1 MTTYIFK
8 IITLLGGLAL
18 FLFGMD
24 VMGKALERQAGGKLQ
39 TILAKMSSNVF
50 KGFLLGLGVT
60 AVIQSSSATT
70 VMVVGFV
77 NSGIM
82 TLKQAVGVIM
92 GSNIGTTVTA
102 WILSLSGL
110 EGDSFLIK
118 LFKPSTL
125 APLIGVIGVVM
136 YMGKNEKR
144 KGIGTICLGFMALMT
159 GMDIMGDS
167 MEFLESEP
175 WFAQLMISFSNPIIG
190 IIGIVMYMGKNE
202 KRRGI
207 GTICLGFMA
216 LMTGMDLMSSSMS
229 FLKSEAWFADLMIS
243 FTNPVL
249 GILFG
254 AVLTAVIQS
263 SSASVGILQGL
274 CVTGAVT
281 YGAAIPIILGQ
292 NIGTCITA
300 IMGAIGA
307 NRNARRTAMVHLLF
321 NVVGA
326 VMFAVVFYGL
336 GMVIEWSFLEESVQ
350 AWDISLI
357 HTAFNIVATAVLM
370 PMNGLLVK
378 LAYLIIPHEYTPQ
391 KEELLDERLLATPAV
406 AVQRAHEIAGEM
418 ASDAAKAM
426 EKAMGLTK
434 VFDAA
439 ILEEVTALEDK
450 TDRYEDAL
458 NTYLVK
464 LSAMNLSVH
473 DNRILNTLL
482 YTVSDIERMADH
494 AMAIAKAAQ
503 EMAEKKIE
511 FSSQARGE
519 LAVLEQA
526 VLDIVNRTV
535 AAYGSFDLGSAV
547 KIEPQ
552 EQVVDAL
559 VREVKSRH
567 VRRLRD
573 GKCTVEYGFVLE
585 DLLTACERTAD
596 HCSNIAVE
604 MLQVSEGKLEA
615 HEYLNALK
623 AGELHESAAFS
634 ERFARYKAQYAFPEE

>member
-1 MTTYIFK
+1 MTAYIFK
-8 IITLLGGLAL
+8 IITLLGGLSL

-24 VMGKALERQAGGKLQ
+24 VMGKSLERQAGGKLQ

-50 KGFLLGLGVT
+50 KGFLLGMGVT

-118 LFKPSTL
+118 FFKPSTL
-125 APLIGVIGVVM
+125 APLIAIV
-136 YMGKNEKR
+136 
-144 KGIGTICLGFMALMT
+144 
-159 GMDIMGDS
+159 
-167 MEFLESEP
+167 
-175 WFAQLMISFSNPIIG
+175 
-190 IIGIVMYMGKNE
+190 GIVLYMFTKSE
-202 KRRGI
+202 KKKGI

-243 FTNPVL
+243 FTNPIL

-254 AVLTAVIQS
+254 AILTAVIQS
-263 SSASVGILQGL
+263 SSASIGILQGL
-274 CVTGAVT
+274 CVTGVVT

-292 NIGTCITA
+292 NIGTCVTA

-326 VMFAVVFYGL
+326 VMFAVIFYGIHLFAPWQFL
-336 GMVIEWSFLEESVQ
+336 GESVQ
-350 AWDISLI
+350 AWDISVI
-357 HTAFNIVATAVLM
+357 HTGFNLLATAVLM

-378 LAYLIIPHEYTPQ
+378 LAYVLVPQ
-391 KEELLDERLLATPAV
+391 KNLPQKTELLDSRLLATPAV
-406 AVQRAHEIAGEM
+406 AVQRAHEVAAEM
-418 ASDAAKAM
+418 AADATHAM
-426 EKAMGLTK
+426 HLAMGLTK
-434 VFDAA
+434 KF
-439 ILEEVTALEDK
+439 EEGIMEQVVELEDK

-464 LSAMNLSVH
+464 LSALNLSVH

-494 AMAIAKAAQ
+494 AMSVAKAAQ
-503 EMAEKKIE
+503 EINEKNIE
-511 FSSQARGE
+511 FSKQAKGE

-526 VLDIVNRTV
+526 VMDIMDRTV
-535 AAYGSFDLGSAV
+535 AAYGSFDRELAV
-547 KIEPQ
+547 RIEPQ

-559 VREVKSRH
+559 VREIKSRH

-573 GKCTVEYGFVLE
+573 GLCTVEYGFVLE

-596 HCSNIAVE
+596 HCSNVAVE
-604 MLQVSEGKLEA
+604 MLQVTEGKLEA

-623 AGELHESAAFS
+623 AGELHESAAFA
-634 ERFARYKAQYAFPEE
+634 EQFAQYKAQYAFPEENEN

>member
-1 MTTYIFK
+1 MTDYIFK

-24 VMGKALERQAGGKLQ
+24 VMGKSLERQAGGKLQ

-118 LFKPSTL
+118 FFKPSTL
-125 APLIGVIGVVM
+125 APLIG
-136 YMGKNEKR
+136 
-144 KGIGTICLGFMALMT
+144 
-159 GMDIMGDS
+159 
-167 MEFLESEP
+167 
-175 WFAQLMISFSNPIIG
+175 
-190 IIGIVMYMGKNE
+190 IIGIVLYMGKSD
-202 KRRGI
+202 KKRGI
-207 GTICLGFMA
+207 GTIMLGFMA

-243 FTNPVL
+243 FTNPIL

-254 AVLTAVIQS
+254 AILTAVIQS

-326 VMFAVVFYGL
+326 VMFAVVFYGV
-336 GMVIEWSFLEESVQ
+336 GMFIEWKFLNTSVQ
-350 AWDISLI
+350 AWDISVI
-357 HTAFNIVATAVLM
+357 HTGFNLLATAVLM

-378 LAYLIIPHEYTPQ
+378 LAYMIVPHQETPQ
-391 KEELLDERLLATPAV
+391 KEELLDSRLLATPAV
-406 AVQRAHEIAGEM
+406 AVQRAHEIASEM
-418 ASDAAKAM
+418 ATDAAKAIHL
-426 EKAMGLTK
+426 AMGLTK
-434 VFDAA
+434 KFEAGIMEQVEE
-439 ILEEVTALEDK
+439 LENK

-464 LSAMNLSVH
+464 LSSMNLSAH

-494 AMAIAKAAQ
+494 AMAVAKAA
-503 EMAEKKIE
+503 EEIETKKIA
-511 FSSQARGE
+511 FSKQAKGE

-526 VLDIVNRTV
+526 VLDIVDRTI
-535 AAYGSFDLGSAV
+535 AAYGSFDRERAI

-559 VREVKSRH
+559 TREIKSRH

-573 GKCTVEYGFVLE
+573 GLCTVEYGFVLE

-596 HCSNIAVE
+596 HCSNVAVE
-604 MLQVSEGKLEA
+604 MLQVAEGKLEA

-623 AGELHESAAFS
+623 AGELHESAAFA
-634 ERFARYKAQYAFPEE
+634 EQFVQYKARYAFPDEQ

>member
-1 MTTYIFK
+1 MTAYIFK

-24 VMGKALERQAGGKLQ
+24 IMGKALERQAGGKLQ

-118 LFKPSTL
+118 FFKPSTF
-125 APLIGVIGVVM
+125 APLIAIVGIVL
-136 YMGKNEKR
+136 YMFTKSEKK
-144 KGIGTICLGFMALMT
+144 KGIGTIM
-159 GMDIMGDS
+159 
-167 MEFLESEP
+167 
-175 WFAQLMISFSNPIIG
+175 
-190 IIGIVMYMGKNE
+190 
-202 KRRGI
+202 
-207 GTICLGFMA
+207 LGFMA

-243 FTNPVL
+243 FTNPIV
-249 GILFG
+249 GIIFG
-254 AVLTAVIQS
+254 AVLTAIIQS

-300 IMGAIGA
+300 IMGSIGA

-326 VMFAVVFYGL
+326 VMFAVIFYGM
-336 GMVIEWSFLEESVQ
+336 GMFIEWKFLGDSVQ
-350 AWDISLI
+350 AWDISVI
-357 HTAFNIVATAVLM
+357 HTGFNLIATAVLM

-378 LAYLIIPHEYTPQ
+378 LAYLLVPEV
-391 KEELLDERLLATPAV
+391 KEPEKTELLDARLLATPAV

-418 ASDAAKAM
+418 AADASKAM
-426 EKAMGLTK
+426 HLAMGLTK
-434 VFDAA
+434 KFDPA
-439 ILEEVTALEDK
+439 IMEQVVELEDK

-464 LSAMNLSVH
+464 LSAMNLSVR

-494 AMAIAKAAQ
+494 AIAVAKAAL
-503 EMAEKKIE
+503 EIEEKKIE
-511 FSSQARGE
+511 FSKQAKGE

-526 VLDIVNRTV
+526 VLDIVDRTV
-535 AAYGSFDLGSAV
+535 AAYGNFDLEQAV
-547 KIEPQ
+547 RIEPQ

-573 GKCTVEYGFVLE
+573 GLCTVEYGFVLE

-596 HCSNIAVE
+596 HCSNVAVE

-623 AGELHESAAFS
+623 AGELHESAAFA
-634 ERFARYKAQYAFPEE
+634 EQFAQYKAQYAFPEEN

>member
-1 MTTYIFK
+1 MTAYIFK

-118 LFKPSTL
+118 FFKPSTL
-125 APLIGVIGVVM
+125 APLIGIIGVIL

-144 KGIGTICLGFMALMT
+144 KGIGTIMLGFMALMT

-190 IIGIVMYMGKNE
+190 I
-202 KRRGI
+202 
-207 GTICLGFMA
+207 
-216 LMTGMDLMSSSMS
+216 
-229 FLKSEAWFADLMIS
+229 
-243 FTNPVL
+243 
-249 GILFG
+249 LFG
-254 AVLTAVIQS
+254 AGLTAIIQS

-274 CVTGAVT
+274 CGTGVVT

-300 IMGAIGA
+300 MMGAIGA

-326 VMFAVVFYGL
+326 TMFALVFYGL
-336 GMVIEWSFLEESVQ
+336 GMFIEWNFLGDSVK
-350 AWDISLI
+350 AWDISVI
-357 HTAFNIVATAVLM
+357 HTGFNLIATAVLM
-370 PMNGLLVK
+370 PLNGLLVK
-378 LAYLIIPHEYTPQ
+378 LAYLIVPEVAEPQ
-391 KEELLDERLLATPAV
+391 KTELLDSRLLATPAV

-418 ASDAAKAM
+418 AEDAAKAM
-426 EKAMGLTK
+426 HLAMGLTK
-434 VFDAA
+434 KFESGVMEQV
-439 ILEEVTALEDK
+439 IELEDK
-450 TDRYEDAL
+450 TDHYEDAL

-464 LSAMNLSVH
+464 LSGMNLSVH

-494 AMAIAKAAQ
+494 AMAIAKAAL
-503 EMAEKKIE
+503 EMEEKKIA
-511 FSSQARGE
+511 FSKQAKGE

-526 VLDIVNRTV
+526 VLDIVDRTV
-535 AAYGSFDLGSAV
+535 AAYGSFDLDGAI

-573 GKCTVEYGFVLE
+573 GLCTVEYGFVLE

-596 HCSNIAVE
+596 HCSNVAVE
-604 MLQVSEGKLEA
+604 MLQVAEGKLEA

-623 AGELHESAAFS
+623 AGELHESAAFA
-634 ERFARYKAQYAFPEE
+634 EHFARYKAQYAFPEEN

>member
-1 MTTYIFK
+1 MTAYIFK
-8 IITLLGGLAL
+8 IITLLGGLSL

-82 TLKQAVGVIM
+82 TLRQAVGVIM

-118 LFKPSTL
+118 FFKPSTL
-125 APLIGVIGVVM
+125 APLIGIFGILL
-136 YMGKNEKR
+136 YMGKSEKK
-144 KGIGTICLGFMALMT
+144 KGIGTIM
-159 GMDIMGDS
+159 
-167 MEFLESEP
+167 
-175 WFAQLMISFSNPIIG
+175 
-190 IIGIVMYMGKNE
+190 
-202 KRRGI
+202 
-207 GTICLGFMA
+207 LGFMA
-216 LMTGMDLMSSSMS
+216 LMTGMDLMSSSMA
-229 FLKSEAWFADLMIS
+229 FLKTEAWFADLMIS
-243 FTNPVL
+243 FTNPVV

-274 CVTGAVT
+274 CSTGVVT
-281 YGAAIPIILGQ
+281 YGAALPIILGQ

-326 VMFAVVFYGL
+326 VMFAAVFYGV
-336 GMVIEWSFLEESVQ
+336 GMFLPWSFLGDSVQ
-350 AWDISLI
+350 AWDISVI
-357 HTAFNIVATAVLM
+357 HTGFNLIATAVLM
-370 PMNGLLVK
+370 PLNGLLVK
-378 LAYLIIPHEYTPQ
+378 LAYLLVPEV
-391 KEELLDERLLATPAV
+391 KEPEKTELLDSRLLATPAV
-406 AVQRAHEIAGEM
+406 AVQRAHEIASEM
-418 ASDAAKAM
+418 AADAAKAM
-426 EKAMGLTK
+426 HLAMGLTK
-434 VFDAA
+434 KFESGVMEQV
-439 ILEEVTALEDK
+439 IELEDK

-464 LSAMNLSVH
+464 LSGMNLSVH

-482 YTVSDIERMADH
+482 YSISDIERMADH
-494 AMAIAKAAQ
+494 AMAVAKAAL
-503 EMAEKKIE
+503 EMEEKKIE
-511 FSSQARGE
+511 FSNQAKGE
-519 LAVLEQA
+519 LVVLEQA
-526 VLDIVNRTV
+526 VLDIVDRTV
-535 AAYGSFDLGSAV
+535 AAYGSFDREQAAR
-547 KIEPQ
+547 IEPQ

-573 GKCTVEYGFVLE
+573 GLCTVEYGFVLE

-596 HCSNIAVE
+596 HCSNVAVE
-604 MLQVSEGKLEA
+604 MLQVAEGKLEA

-623 AGELHESAAFS
+623 AGELHESAAFA
-634 ERFARYKAQYAFPEE
+634 EQFAQYKARYAFPEEN

>member
-1 MTTYIFK
+1 MTAYIFK

-24 VMGKALERQAGGKLQ
+24 IMGKALERQAGGKLQ

-110 EGDSFLIK
+110 EGDSFLISI
-118 LFKPSTL
+118 FKPSTL
-125 APLIGVIGVVM
+125 APLIGVIGIILFM
-136 YMGKNEKR
+136 FTKSEKK
-144 KGIGTICLGFMALMT
+144 KGVGTIMLGFLALMT

-167 MEFLESEP
+167 MAFLEHEP
-175 WFAQLMISFSNPIIG
+175 WFAKLMISFSNP
-190 IIGIVMYMGKNE
+190 V
-202 KRRGI
+202 
-207 GTICLGFMA
+207 
-216 LMTGMDLMSSSMS
+216 
-229 FLKSEAWFADLMIS
+229 
-243 FTNPVL
+243 V

-254 AVLTAVIQS
+254 AVLTAIIQS

-274 CVTGAVT
+274 CSTGVVTFGS
-281 YGAAIPIILGQ
+281 AIPIILGQ

-321 NVVGA
+321 NVVG
-326 VMFAVVFYGL
+326 VTIFVVVFYGL
-336 GMVIEWSFLEESVQ
+336 GLFIDWRFLSDTAA
-350 AWDISLI
+350 AWNIAVI
-357 HTAFNIVATAVLM
+357 HTCFNVAATIVLM

-378 LAYLIIPHEYTPQ
+378 LACLLVPDV
-391 KEELLDERLLATPAV
+391 KEPEKTELLDSRLLATPAV
-406 AVQRAHEIAGEM
+406 AVQRAQTIAGQM
-418 ASDAAKAM
+418 ASDAAEAM
-426 EKAMGLTK
+426 RLAIGLTK
-434 VFDAA
+434 NYDASA
-439 ILEEVTALEDK
+439 MKQVVGLEDR

-458 NTYLVK
+458 GTYLVK
-464 LSAMNLSVH
+464 LSGMNLSVH

-482 YTVSDIERMADH
+482 HSISDIERMADH
-494 AMAIAKAAQ
+494 AMAVAKAA
-503 EMAEKKIE
+503 EEIDAKKIT
-511 FSSQARGE
+511 FSKQARGE

-526 VLDIVNRTV
+526 VLDIVDRTV
-535 AAYGSFDLGSAV
+535 AAYKSFDLEQAI

-573 GKCTVEYGFVLE
+573 GLCTVEYGFVLE
-585 DLLTACERTAD
+585 DLLTAFGRTAD
-596 HCSNIAVE
+596 HCSNVAVE
-604 MLQVSEGKLEA
+604 MLQVNEGKLEA

-623 AGELHESAAFS
+623 AGELQESAAFT
-634 ERFARYKAQYAFPEE
+634 ERFARYKAQYTFPEEQ

>member
-1 MTTYIFK
+1 MTAYIFK
-8 IITLLGGLAL
+8 IITLLGGLSL

-118 LFKPSTL
+118 FFKPSTL
-125 APLIGVIGVVM
+125 APLIGMIGIVL
-136 YMGKNEKR
+136 YMGKAEKR
-144 KGIGTICLGFMALMT
+144 KGIGTIM
-159 GMDIMGDS
+159 
-167 MEFLESEP
+167 
-175 WFAQLMISFSNPIIG
+175 
-190 IIGIVMYMGKNE
+190 
-202 KRRGI
+202 
-207 GTICLGFMA
+207 LGFMA

-243 FTNPVL
+243 FTNPII

-263 SSASVGILQGL
+263 SSASIGILQGL
-274 CVTGAVT
+274 CSTGVVT

-326 VMFAVVFYGL
+326 VMFAVIFYGVGMFIQWNFL
-336 GMVIEWSFLEESVQ
+336 GDSVQ
-350 AWDISLI
+350 AWDISVI
-357 HTAFNIVATAVLM
+357 HTGFNLIATAVLM

-378 LAYLIIPHEYTPQ
+378 LAYLLVPEV
-391 KEELLDERLLATPAV
+391 KEPEKTELLDSRLLATPAV
-406 AVQRAHEIAGEM
+406 AVQRAHEIASQM

-426 EKAMGLTK
+426 HLAMGLTK
-434 VFDAA
+434 KFDEG
-439 ILEEVTALEDK
+439 IMEQVVELEDK

-482 YTVSDIERMADH
+482 YSISDIERMADH
-494 AMAIAKAAQ
+494 AMAVAKAAL
-503 EMAEKKIE
+503 EMEEKKIA
-511 FSSQARGE
+511 FSNQAKGE

-526 VLDIVNRTV
+526 VLDIVDRTV
-535 AAYGSFDLGSAV
+535 AAYGSFDREQAV
-547 KIEPQ
+547 RIEPQ

-573 GKCTVEYGFVLE
+573 GLCTVEYGFVLE

-596 HCSNIAVE
+596 HCSNVAVE
-604 MLQVSEGKLEA
+604 MLQVAEGKLEA

-623 AGELHESAAFS
+623 AGELHESAAFA
-634 ERFARYKAQYAFPEE
+634 EQFAQYKARYAFPEEN

>member
-1 MTTYIFK
+1 MTAYIFK
-8 IITLLGGLAL
+8 IITLLGGLSL

-39 TILAKMSSNVF
+39 TVLAKMSSNVF
-50 KGFLLGLGVT
+50 KGFLLGMGVT

-70 VMVVGFV
+70 VRVVGFV

-82 TLKQAVGVIM
+82 TLNQAVGVIM

-125 APLIGVIGVVM
+125 APLIGIFGIIL
-136 YMGKNEKR
+136 YMGKSEKK
-144 KGIGTICLGFMALMT
+144 KGIGTIM
-159 GMDIMGDS
+159 
-167 MEFLESEP
+167 
-175 WFAQLMISFSNPIIG
+175 
-190 IIGIVMYMGKNE
+190 
-202 KRRGI
+202 
-207 GTICLGFMA
+207 LGFMA

-229 FLKSEAWFADLMIS
+229 FLKSESWFANLMIS
-243 FTNPVL
+243 FTNPII
-249 GILFG
+249 GIIFG

-274 CVTGAVT
+274 CSTGVVT

-326 VMFAVVFYGL
+326 VMFAVIFYGL
-336 GMVIEWSFLEESVQ
+336 GMFIEWQFLGDSVQ
-350 AWDISLI
+350 AWDISVI
-357 HTAFNIVATAVLM
+357 HTGFNLVATAVLM

-378 LAYLIIPHEYTPQ
+378 LAYVLVPHQYTPQ

-426 EKAMGLTK
+426 HLAMGLTK
-434 VFDAA
+434 KFEDGIMEQVV
-439 ILEEVTALEDK
+439 ELEDK

-464 LSAMNLSVH
+464 LSTMNLSVH

-494 AMAIAKAAQ
+494 AMAVAKAAQ
-503 EMAEKKIE
+503 EISEKNIE
-511 FSSQARGE
+511 FSTQAKGE

-526 VLDIVNRTV
+526 VMDIMDRTV
-535 AAYGSFDLGSAV
+535 AAYGGFNRELAV
-547 KIEPQ
+547 RIEPQ
-552 EQVVDAL
+552 EQVVDSL
-559 VREVKSRH
+559 VREIKSRH

-573 GKCTVEYGFVLE
+573 GLCSVEYGFVLD

-596 HCSNIAVE
+596 HCSNVAVE
-604 MLQVSEGKLEA
+604 MLQVTEGKLEA

-623 AGELHESAAFS
+623 AGELHESAAFA
-634 ERFARYKAQYAFPEE
+634 EQFAQYKAQYAFPEDN